1 MEEIAGLKAFS
12 KLSDTLRAGVVVA
25 DFVVWVTA
33 EFTFSVTIAVLILTC
48 TDFSYAHHCL
58 IVHWLGLGPVQGLR
72 SVLGLSS
79 ILVVRPVLGL
89 SSVLVVRPMLGLS
102 SVLGV
107 VLLPE
112 LGAARGLDWL
122 SAWPMVS
129 AGLRAAGMVGVT
141 PRLGLVSRHVA
152 IVHSTNHT
160 QWSVAIL
167 KHTHI

>member
-1 MEEIAGLKAFS
+1 M
-12 KLSDTLRAGVVVA
+12 VVA

-58 IVHWLGLGPVQGLR
+58 IVHWLGLGPVQGL
-72 SVLGLSS
+72 SS

-89 SSVLVVRPMLGLS
+89 SSVLGLRPVLGLS

-107 VLLPE
+107 RPVLGLSCVLVLRPVLGLRSVLGVVVLSE
-112 LGAARGLDWL
+112 LVAARGLYWL
-122 SAWPMVS
+122 SALPMVS
-129 AGLRAAGMVGVT
+129 AGLRAAGMVGVA
-141 PRLGLVSRHVA
+141 PRLGLVPRHVA